1 MYVICICI
9 CTLFCLFVLC
19 IHQQQHAYTSIMHA
33 STTHIHFNDRYN
45 TAAWLT
51 FGTVQYCHLYQQ
63 FFFCGYPKPPLS
75 VQGIWS
81 EYNTVT
87 GSVSHTELLTL
98 LLGNWFWCN
107 YCHRTWS
114 WCNTVAKTILFI
126 HRADTKLCR
135 STLALCGSANLTGSH
150 TNHANPVKSR
160 GAPLRGGNRVLF
172 PVEGPPL
179 EQRQLR

>member
-1 MYVICICI
+1 MSFVSVY
-9 CTLFCLFVLC
+9 VLC
-19 IHQQQHAYTSIMHA
+19 FVCLYYAFINDNTHTLQLCMHPQRTYTSMTGTKLLPG
-33 STTHIHFNDRYN
+33 SPLVPCN
-45 TAAWLT
+45 TVI
-51 FGTVQYCHLYQQ
+51 GTNN
-63 FFFCGYPKPPLS
+63 FFFCGYPKPPWS

-114 WCNTVAKTILFI
+114 WCNTVAKTNLFI

-150 TNHANPVKSR
+150 TNRAKS
-160 GAPLRGGNRVLF
+160 G
-172 PVEGPPL
+172 
-179 EQRQLR
+179 